1 MSREKANWVKVD
13 PSELSED
20 QALAFEI
27 FVKARKDFEGAMQS
41 YAPKGSK
48 VIFSY
53 RDGLAI
59 AVVKGARPVM
69 SLSEY
74 LRLNGR

>member
-13 PSELSED
+13 TSELSEN
-20 QALAFEI
+20 QALAFDTLVE
-27 FVKARKDFEGAMQS
+27 ARKEFESAMQS